1 MCVHIHAHTHIH
13 PNILQWEGRLVAAL
27 VSFCVLMAVPCAF
40 AGAQGDLYVRVML
53 LPSFLPPSLCVSP
66 EAGCSA
72 LSGVELWRIL
82 LQTLCL
88 DCLPNC
94 VEGPRALRKE
104 LRSSAESGQGPQE
117 EQAGKVGA
125 QLPCVWGHSL
135 VPLLVLGSPVCY
147 PHNMQLLP
155 DKMGFLLSSPG
166 PGL

>member
-1 MCVHIHAHTHIH
+1 MWPTLRRSIYTLIYW
-13 PNILQWEGRLVAAL
+13 QWEGRLVAAL
-27 VSFCVLMAVPCAF
+27 VSFCVWMAVPCAF
-40 AGAQGDLYVRVML
+40 VGAQGDLCLCVML
-53 LPSFLPPSLCVSP
+53 LPSSLSPSLRVSQ

-94 VEGPRALRKE
+94 VEGPWAPRKE

-125 QLPCVWGHSL
+125 QLPCVGGHSL

-155 DKMGFLLSSPG
+155 DKLGFLSSPG